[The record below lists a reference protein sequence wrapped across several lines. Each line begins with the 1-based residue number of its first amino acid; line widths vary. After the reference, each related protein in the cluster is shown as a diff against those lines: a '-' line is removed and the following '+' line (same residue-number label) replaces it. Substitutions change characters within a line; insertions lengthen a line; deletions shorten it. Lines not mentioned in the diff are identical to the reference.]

1 MSPRPLTVL
10 FLPESAYGPTNN
22 CAGIGDVLRGRGH
35 RVVFAAESSWRGR
48 LAPLG
53 FEERLIDLAPPVA
66 AEDSAGEGAGE
77 GAGDAGQFWKDFI
90 RETAPEFRKPT
101 VEQLA
106 SFIRPTFQALVD
118 GARYCEPHLRSV
130 LAEVRPDVVVED
142 NVVAFPALL
151 TAGAPYVRIVSCNP
165 LEVPGPDVAPVFS
178 GLPAADRSA
187 WPAFRAEADRVLRP
201 LWASFDAW
209 VREQGAPPLPELEFV
224 HTSADL
230 NLYVYPEALD
240 YPRTLD
246 TTWHRLDS
254 SVRRTDDEFA
264 LPAALAD
271 RPEGAALIY
280 LSLGSL
286 GSADVELMKRLI
298 GVLAATPH
306 RYLVSMGPCHTELDL
321 APNMWGAEFVPQT
334 RIIPLVDL
342 VITHGGNNTVT
353 EAVHSGKPMIVAPL
367 FWDQY
372 DNAQRVAE
380 TGFGIRL
387 DTYGFADAD
396 LSNAIDQLL
405 GDPELRVR
413 AAAAGTRVRA
423 ADGLTRA
430 ADLIEAL
437 GHRGPR

>member
-1 MSPRPLTVL
+1 MSPHPLTVL

-53 FEERLIDLAPPVA
+53 FEERLIDLAPPPA
-66 AEDSAGEGAGE
+66 NGPEDRTEDGTE
-77 GAGDAGQFWKDFI
+77 DAGQFWKDFI
-90 RETAPEFRKPT
+90 RETAPEFRRPT
-101 VEQLA
+101 IDQLA
-106 SFIRPTFQALVD
+106 SFIKPTFEALLD
-118 GARYCEPHLRSV
+118 GARYCEPQLRSV
-130 LAEVRPDVVVED
+130 LAEVGPDVVVED

-165 LEVPGPDVAPVFS
+165 LEVPGPEVAPVFS
-178 GLPAADRSA
+178 GLPADDRSA

-201 LWASFDAW
+201 LWESFDGW
-209 VREQGAPPLPELEFV
+209 VREQGAPPLPELQFV
-224 HTSADL
+224 HTSPEL
-230 NLYVYPEALD
+230 NLYLYPEALD
-240 YPRTLD
+240 YPRSLD
-246 TTWHRLDS
+246 ATWHRLDS
-254 SVRRTDDEFA
+254 SVRQTDAEFV

-271 RPEGAALIY
+271 RPVGAALIY

-306 RYLVSMGPCHTELDL
+306 RYIVSMGPCHAELDL
-321 APNMWGAEFVPQT
+321 APNMWGAEFLPQT
-334 RIIPLVDL
+334 RIVPLVDL

-353 EAVHSGKPMIVAPL
+353 EAVHFGKPMIVAPL

-380 TGFGIRL
+380 TGFGVRL
-387 DTYGFADAD
+387 DTYGFADAE
-396 LSNAIDQLL
+396 LPAAIDRLL
-405 GDPELRVR
+405 GDRELRER
-413 AAAAGTRVRA
+413 AAAVGARVRTG
-423 ADGLTRA
+423 DGLSRA
-430 ADLIEAL
+430 ADLIEAV
-437 GHRGPR
+437 GRRGRA